1 MTNQSL
7 LKVEDLCTYFRL
19 SKPYPFAPEHTVFA
33 VDGVSFEVAR
43 GKTFGLVGESG
54 CGKSTTAFS
63 ILRLVE
69 PTSGSITFDGI
80 DLQGLGPKQLRQV
93 RRRMQI
99 IFQDPYSSLNPR
111 ARTGT
116 IVGAPL
122 KIQKIG
128 SSRERANR
136 VAELFNLVGLQQ
148 EQQAAFPHQFSGG
161 QRQRISIARALASQ
175 PDLIVCDEPVSALD
189 VAIQAQIL
197 NLLHRLQ
204 MELNLTYLFISHDMA
219 VVQHICD
226 DIAVMYLGKIVEQS
240 DRRSLFKQPLHPYTQ
255 ALLSAV
261 PKIKLDVNDRRERV
275 HLGGDPPSPINPPHG
290 CRFHPRCASAK
301 TECRGELPI
310 LKEILPGHWVAC
322 HLVQPEDSTPN
333 QDTP

>member
-1 MTNQSL
+1 MTNPSL
-7 LKVEDLCTYFRL
+7 LKVEDLCTHFRL
-19 SKPYPFAPEHTVFA
+19 SKPYLLAPEHTVFA
-33 VDGVSFEVAR
+33 VDGVSFDVAR

-69 PTSGSITFDGI
+69 PTSGSITFDGVN
-80 DLQGLGPKQLRQV
+80 LQGLGTKQLRQV

-111 ARTGT
+111 ARAGT
-116 IVGAPL
+116 IVAAPL

-128 SSRERANR
+128 SSHERANR
-136 VAELFNLVGLQQ
+136 VAELFNLVGLQP
-148 EQQAAFPHQFSGG
+148 EQKAAFPHQFSGG

-197 NLLHRLQ
+197 NLLQRLQ
-204 MELNLTYLFISHDMA
+204 RELNLAYIFISHDMA

-240 DRRSLFKQPLHPYTQ
+240 DRRSLFKLPLHPYTQ

-261 PKIKLDVNDRRERV
+261 PKIELDVNGRRDRI
-275 HLGGDPPSPINPPHG
+275 HLRGDPPNPINPPHG

-301 TECRGELPI
+301 TECRSELPT
-310 LKEILPGHWVAC
+310 LKEIHSGHWVAC
-322 HLVQPEDSTPN
+322 HLAE
-333 QDTP
+333 